1 MARKTPVEVL
11 FGTYHRRILALLLL
25 HPEQSY
31 YVREIGRA
39 ANVPAGSVHRE
50 LRRLAESGL
59 LLREASG
66 NQVRYRANQDC
77 PIFPELAG
85 IFRKTEGLADILRAA
100 LSPLASEIEFAFIF
114 GSVAQGKEGVTSDV
128 DVLVIGEVPFA
139 SLVQALA
146 PTQDRLGREVNPVIM
161 PKKDFLEKYETKDR
175 FVTRIVKEPKIFL
188 LGTANSF
195 EALVHRQHA
204 RDLHQSSA

>member
-1 MARKTPVEVL
+1 MARKNPVEVL

-31 YVREIGRA
+31 YVREIART

-59 LLREASG
+59 LLREAVG
-66 NQVRYRANQDC
+66 NQVRYRANRDC

-85 IFRKTEGLADILRAA
+85 IFRKTVGLADILRDA
-100 LSPLASEIEFAFIF
+100 LKPLADQIELAFIF

-128 DVLVIGEVPFA
+128 DVLVIGKVPFA
-139 SLVQALA
+139 GLVQALA
-146 PTQDRLGREVNPVIM
+146 PTQERLGREVNPVIM
-161 PKKDFLEKYETKDR
+161 PKKDFLTKYETKDR
-175 FVTRIVKEPKIFL
+175 FVMRIIKEPKIFL
-188 LGTANSF
+188 RGTANDLGK
-195 EALVHRQHA
+195 LVKDRTA
-204 RDLHQSSA
+204 

>member
-1 MARKTPVEVL
+1 MANKSPVEVL

-31 YVREIGRA
+31 YVREIART
-39 ANVPAGSVHRE
+39 ANVAAGSAHRE

-59 LLREASG
+59 LLRESAG

-85 IFRKTEGLADILRAA
+85 IFRKTEGLADILRDA
-100 LSPLASEIEFAFIF
+100 LSPLASGIELAFVF
-114 GSVAQGKEGVTSDV
+114 GSVAQGKESVTSDV

-139 SLVQALA
+139 GLVQALA
-146 PTQDRLGREVNPVIM
+146 PTHERLGREVNPVIM
-161 PKKDFLEKYETKDR
+161 PKKDFLKKYEAKDR

-188 LGTANSF
+188 LGTAN
-195 EALVHRQHA
+195 
-204 RDLHQSSA
+204 DLGKLIKDRTA